1 VPDRSIVPSEALKRF
16 CLSFESPPDS
26 SKVTLAE
33 RADMGFDYLIPFIP
47 TPDQAEAFGRGLHM
61 TGRLLIYIGGILML
75 LF

>member
-1 VPDRSIVPSEALKRF
+1 
-16 CLSFESPPDS
+16 
-26 SKVTLAE
+26 
-33 RADMGFDYLIPFIP
+33 MGFDYLIPFIP